1 MWNVLL
7 DWIGNPYTRPNNHS
21 VNIISVHIY
30 LLSKNLY
37 LLDICG
43 FVFRSCFFLQTFHV
57 TQALL
62 PLAASLEE
70 NGL

>member
-7 DWIGNPYTRPNNHS
+7 EWIGNPYTRPNNRS
-21 VNIISVHIY
+21 VYIISV
-30 LLSKNLY
+30 SKNLY
-37 LLDICG
+37 QLDICG
-43 FVFRSCFFLQTFHV
+43 LVVRSRFFLQTFHV

-62 PLAASLEE
+62 PSTVSLEE